1 MDILEFAKGLTKTM
15 TGEEMHDEKE
25 LEQELF
31 DAMRI
36 AYKSFNQYLEGLGYD
51 PVFFSLYLTGH
62 LLNQDFSVQQEIKY
76 NPNNLGKKSE
86 S

>member
-1 MDILEFAKGLTKTM
+1 ME
-15 TGEEMHDEKE
+15 EKE

-51 PVFFSLYLTGH
+51 PSFFSLYLTGH